1 MTNETS
7 NSPSLPILKHLHTS
21 SRSVTLQST
30 TQTHQ
35 PEEDSLLSMPP
46 SRTCLAILHIR
57 DFIDQVELDPT
68 RPDKALALQLRIS
81 LNIPQKDALS
91 DDVEQ

>member
-1 MTNETS
+1 MTNKTS
-7 NSPSLPILKHLHTS
+7 NSPSPPILKHLHTS

-35 PEEDSLLSMPP
+35 PEEDSLLSMPL

-57 DFIDQVELDPT
+57 DFIDQVEPDPT

-91 DDVEQ
+91 DDVE